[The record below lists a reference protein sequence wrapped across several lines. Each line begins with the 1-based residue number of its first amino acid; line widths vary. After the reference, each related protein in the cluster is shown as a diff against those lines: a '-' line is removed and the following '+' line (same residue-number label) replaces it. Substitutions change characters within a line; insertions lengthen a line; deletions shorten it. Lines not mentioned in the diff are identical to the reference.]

1 MSKRQAALGRLR
13 LLAVGTLV
21 VGSGLLL
28 AAEVREAAGLAELR
42 ESMADRGGGVLFI
55 RNAEDCSATAGPVEL
70 AAAALEGQGVVVQGV
85 VLKRGPVDAAVQLAS
100 EAFPHSTLSLGAT
113 LPLAA
118 LGHVRTPLAVVVD
131 ASGAVVKVEALAGR
145 AVEAI
150 IKSLGPSN

>member
-1 MSKRQAALGRLR
+1 M
-13 LLAVGTLV
+13 
-21 VGSGLLL
+21 
-28 AAEVREAAGLAELR
+28 
-42 ESMADRGGGVLFI
+42 
-55 RNAEDCSATAGPVEL
+55 
-70 AAAALEGQGVVVQGV
+70 
-85 VLKRGPVDAAVQLAS
+85 DAAVQLAS